1 MTPLSPAHAIAHT
14 APTTRTELLDVL
26 ALFPN
31 CTTCGAEMSLLERI
45 EADPYHAFRLRHV
58 GPCAPSLA

>member
-1 MTPLSPAHAIAHT
+1 MTPVHAIAHT
-14 APTTRTELLDVL
+14 KPANPVELSAVL
-26 ALFPN
+26 ALFPK